1 VVEIF
6 DVFTQIFSQD
16 ERNRSHNETLGL
28 DLPHLETHFR
38 RQRVERNSCNV
49 LVVEDEGLIANEIE
63 SRLNEMGHR
72 VVATVSTGKEALD
85 RAPEA
90 DIVLMDIRI
99 NGPIDGIET
108 AALIREGLH
117 LPVIFLTAHADRSTI
132 DRAKL
137 SSPFGYILKPIPYA
151 SLNSS
156 IEIALD
162 KHRAERQLQAREE
175 LLRSTLDSVA
185 DAVVATDHLSRVL
198 MLNGAAEALTGWTQ
212 TAAEGQP
219 LMSVLRLVDG
229 ESGELAED
237 PVPLAILKD
246 EVLTLDRSCQLISR
260 DGRQVMIAG
269 SAVPVK
275 SSGVTLGTVLTFRDV
290 SAQLWEEKQLRQS
303 LEVQAAGRMAARVSD
318 EYTSPLAIIRN
329 QSENLQ
335 RHFRE
340 YSPARQS
347 LEKIRESVTEAEA
360 LTDLLSAFAAR
371 QVSQQPEVLSINGM
385 LRRMS
390 RMIESV
396 SGARIEYTLRPS
408 RAAAYVRVDA
418 AQLEWAI
425 MKLIL
430 HASALMPEGGQLVIE
445 TGNADLPRLTSIASY
460 VVLTLSHTGT
470 EPELEKLFEPRSI
483 AGGGMTLAMVHGI
496 VTEHGGYISAQ
507 PTSAGYRFEM
517 LLPRAEEMLL
527 PKAGLEL
534 GKVPAILL
542 VDYRERV
549 RAQLHNFLEAEGYN
563 LLEAIDHREALKL
576 GEVHDRSLD
585 LLIAEAADA
594 DRISATLLK
603 NHPKLLVLRVI
614 DHPGTQSE
622 TAANEIRLPFT
633 QTALLKKVAELLGT
647 RSAERVTTS
656 AVH

>member
-1 VVEIF
+1 
-6 DVFTQIFSQD
+6 
-16 ERNRSHNETLGL
+16 
-28 DLPHLETHFR
+28 
-38 RQRVERNSCNV
+38 V

-63 SRLNEMGHR
+63 SRLNEMGHQ

-108 AALIREGLH
+108 AALIRDGLH

-162 KHRAERQLQAREE
+162 KHRSERQLQAREE
-175 LLRSTLDSVA
+175 LLRSTFSSMA
-185 DAVVATDHLSRVL
+185 DAVVATDHQSRVL
-198 MLNGAAEALTGWTQ
+198 MLNAAAEALTGRTQ
-212 TAAEGQP
+212 MEAEGQP
-219 LMSVLRLVDG
+219 LLSVLRLVDG
-229 ESGELAED
+229 ESGEPAED

-246 EVLTLDRSCQLISR
+246 EVLPLDRSCQLISR
-260 DGRQVMIAG
+260 DGRQLMIEG

-275 SSGVTLGTVLTFRDV
+275 ASGVALGTVLTFRDV
-290 SAQLWEEKQLRQS
+290 SARLWEEKQLRQS

-318 EYTSPLAIIRN
+318 EYTSLLAIIRN

-335 RHFRE
+335 RHFGE
-340 YSPARQS
+340 SSPARQS
-347 LEKIRESVTEAEA
+347 LEKIQESATEAEA
-360 LTDLLSAFAAR
+360 LTNMLTTFATR
-371 QVSQQPEVLSINGM
+371 QVAQRPEILSINGM

-396 SGARIEYTLRPS
+396 TGARVGLTLRPS
-408 RAAAYVRVDA
+408 GAAGMVRVNV
-418 AQLEWAI
+418 AQLEWAVVN
-425 MKLIL
+425 LIL
-430 HASALMPEGGQLVIE
+430 HTCSLMPEGGQLVIE
-445 TGNADLPRLTSIASY
+445 TGNADLPRLASVASY

-483 AGGGMTLAMVHGI
+483 AGGGLTLAMVHGI

-507 PTSAGYRFEM
+507 PTSTGYRFEM
-517 LLPRAEEMLL
+517 LLPRADETLL
-527 PKAGLEL
+527 PQEL
-534 GKVPAILL
+534 SKVPAVLL

-563 LLEAIDHREALKL
+563 LLEAANHQEALEL
-576 GEVHDRSLD
+576 GEVPDRSLD
-585 LLIAEAADA
+585 LLVAEAADA

-614 DHPGTQSE
+614 DQSGNQSE
-622 TAANEIRLPFT
+622 TAANEIRRPFT
-633 QTALLKKVAELLGT
+633 QTALLKKVSELLGT
-647 RSAERVTTS
+647 RRGERVTE
-656 AVH
+656 H